1 MIRIFL
7 SKNETNP
14 FFPVPQPGLLRPLL
28 RLLFAVVAGC
38 HRGLP
43 SPSSAEYHEFIST
56 FYVGLAALQVGDDVR
71 AESSLAHA
79 AQLAPGEPAAWADW
93 GILALRQRNF
103 DLAAERFEHARK
115 LARKNDHIYYLLGIL
130 AAIAAI
136 RPAQSQIFG
145 KP

>member
-1 MIRIFL
+1 MIRILL
-7 SKNETNP
+7 SKNETKLHSSPFLNP
-14 FFPVPQPGLLRPLL
+14 VRAAALAAALAL
-28 RLLFAVVAGC
+28 VTGC

-43 SPSSAEYHEFIST
+43 SPSSTGYHEFIST

-115 LARKNDHIYYLLGIL
+115 LAPRRTTI
-130 AAIAAI
+130 
-136 RPAQSQIFG
+136 STTCSVF
-145 KP
+145 